1 MPIVTAHVSSVTP
14 TPQEAAQEAQRLS
27 ALRSLEV
34 LDTPPDPDLD
44 RLTRLVAHVFNVP
57 TCLVSM
63 VDSEQLWFK
72 ARCGFA
78 DPRFPRETSIC
89 HHVVMKQQTLVISD
103 LSRDPLFSKYAWVQ
117 QQTNGFRFYAGAPL
131 RTREGHVVGTLC
143 LLDTRPRTEFTEA
156 DRTRL
161 STFADVV
168 MSILQS
174 HQQRLEIRRERE
186 LLSSG
191 PVAALIWD
199 THTPASLLYR
209 SGNLHDILGEAAMQ
223 HLDGGQPFEQ
233 LLPADRQDAFRAAL
247 QAHAL
252 GLDTWQE
259 ITYPLADGERWVQQ
273 ITRGD
278 LDNHGQLVRV
288 RGFLLDVTATKRMEA
303 SLRQQEAER
312 RQVQR
317 LQALINEAQ
326 QNFLLSKDIQAACEA
341 LFEPLLQITGSRFG
355 FIGITHI
362 DEVGHKSLFVP
373 TISNISWDEGSRH
386 WYEEHQKRPNAMRF
400 NNLDNLFGHVVTHG
414 EVVLTNAPATHSASR
429 GTPKGHPNLDS
440 FLGIPL
446 SFNGEVL
453 GMIGLGNREGGFDE
467 AVQQLLQ
474 PLVVTLGTLLHARV
488 VEDQRQAME
497 EQLRHLATV
506 DALTQLANRRAF
518 MDAAEQQFRQARRY
532 QQPCTLA
539 LLDLDHFKRINDEHG
554 HAGGDAALKA
564 FSQVMKQS
572 TRETDL
578 IGRVGGEEFAVLLTQ
593 TSEQEA
599 WVALERIRQQ
609 LSQTTVVHGNSTMQL
624 TVSIGMAPW
633 HSALHGLE
641 DWLTQADHAL
651 YGAKSGGRNCMVCA
665 TTPSIG
671 MTVQPA
677 KHPD

>member
-1 MPIVTAHVSSVTP
+1 MPAVTSSP
-14 TPQEAAQEAQRLS
+14 THTTLPAPHDPQEAQRLA
-27 ALRSLEV
+27 ALRHLEV

-143 LLDTRPRTEFTEA
+143 LLDTKPRNEFTEA

-168 MSILQS
+168 MAILQS

-199 THTPASLLYR
+199 TDEPASLLYR
-209 SGNLHDILGEAAMQ
+209 SGNLNDILGAEAVRQ
-223 HLDGGQPFEQ
+223 LDQGNAFET
-233 LLPADRQDAFRAAL
+233 LLAPDRQEAFRAAL
-247 QAHAL
+247 QAHRM
-252 GLDTWQE
+252 GLDSWQE

-278 LDNHGQLVRV
+278 LDNHGTLVRV
-288 RGFLLDVTATKRMEA
+288 RGFLLDVTTTKRMEA

-312 RQVQR
+312 RQVQQ

-362 DEVGHKSLFVP
+362 DEAGHKSLFVP
-373 TISNISWDEGSRH
+373 TISNISWDEGSRQ
-386 WYEEHQKRPNAMRF
+386 WYDEHQKRPDAMRF
-400 NNLDNLFGHVVTHG
+400 NNLDNLFGHVITHG
-414 EVVLTNAPATHSASR
+414 EVVQTNAPSTHAASR
-429 GTPKGHPNLDS
+429 GTPKGHPTLES

-446 SFNGEVL
+446 AFNGAVL
-453 GMIGLGNREGGFDE
+453 GMIGLGNRTGGFDDSVR
-467 AVQQLLQ
+467 ALLQ

-518 MDAAEQQFRQARRY
+518 MEAAEQQFRQARRY

-539 LLDLDHFKRINDEHG
+539 LLDLDLFKRINDSHG
-554 HAGGDAALKA
+554 HAAGDAALKL
-564 FSQVMKQS
+564 FSEVLQRS

-578 IGRVGGEEFAVLLTQ
+578 IGRIGGEEFALLLTQ
-593 TSEQEA
+593 TREDEA

-609 LSQTTVVHGNSTMQL
+609 VSQAVIGQGEHAFSM
-624 TVSIGMAPW
+624 TVSIGMTPW

-641 DWLTQADHAL
+641 DWLNQADRAL
-651 YGAKSGGRNCMVCA
+651 YAAKSDGRNRIVCA
-665 TTPSIG
+665 GAPSLPDTP
-671 MTVQPA
+671 TPA
-677 KHPD
+677 GASD